1 MCVVTGTSGTL
12 NADVPMITA
21 VCLGEVKLR
30 DGPGSLKQ
38 WRINSPLPDV
48 LGSDQTCK
56 GNVPPRPHLESVATH
71 RMGDL

>member
-1 MCVVTGTSGTL
+1 MQAQRDEGADEQRTGLRPGDPDMCVVTGTSGTL

-38 WRINSPLPDV
+38 W
-48 LGSDQTCK
+48 
-56 GNVPPRPHLESVATH
+56 
-71 RMGDL
+71 